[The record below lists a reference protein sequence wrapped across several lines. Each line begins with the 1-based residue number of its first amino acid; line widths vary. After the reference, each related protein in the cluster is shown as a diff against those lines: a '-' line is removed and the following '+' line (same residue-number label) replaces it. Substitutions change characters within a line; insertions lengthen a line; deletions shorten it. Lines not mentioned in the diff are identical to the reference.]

1 MALLLAAC
9 ALLGGAAAPV
19 RLSAWVGPPVSG
31 DATLLGAGPLLLV
44 VDPPTLSA
52 YDVAAPHRAP
62 PWRVAVPPA
71 AGWSAEAAGDV
82 LLLTERDQVRQAVA
96 TTARSMRTGAALWRR
111 PERVYAVG
119 EAAVAVSEVRS
130 AAEPGRRVEGLVRGV
145 DPATGGTRWTVRL
158 PSTAVLEVLPG
169 RPARV
174 LLVQDDGL
182 TRLLDARDGTVHG
195 QGRLPPADYGPD
207 NPQAVGAYLVLRHP
221 TATGA
226 ALTGYDL
233 PGLAP
238 RWEVPVQRGELTLR
252 ACQGLVCAQDEHGRR
267 ALDPASGVIRW
278 TWPAGARWH
287 TVAGTRAATDA
298 LVLLRTAA
306 DGRRTLVATAGRD
319 GPRVRG
325 PLPAGVTD
333 CRRAGSG
340 LACRESASRVTVWP
354 LGAP

>member
-1 MALLLAAC
+1 MDVLIELGDTRGAPPTHRRAPRAPSRRWRVALLLAAC
-9 ALLGGAAAPV
+9 ALLGGAAAPAH
-19 RLSAWVGPPVSG
+19 LSTRVGPPVSG
-31 DATLLGAGPLLLV
+31 HATLLGAGPLLLV

-52 YDVAAPHRAP
+52 YDVAAPYRAP
-62 PWRVAVPPA
+62 RWRVAVPPA

-82 LLLTERDQVRQAVA
+82 LLLTERDQARQAVA
-96 TTARSMRTGAALWRR
+96 TTARSMRTGEALWRR

-119 EAAVAVSEVRS
+119 EAAVA
-130 AAEPGRRVEGLVRGV
+130 
-145 DPATGGTRWTVRL
+145 
-158 PSTAVLEVLPG
+158 
-169 RPARV
+169 
-174 LLVQDDGL
+174 
-182 TRLLDARDGTVHG
+182 
-195 QGRLPPADYGPD
+195 
-207 NPQAVGAYLVLRHP
+207 
-221 TATGA
+221 
-226 ALTGYDL
+226 GYDL

-238 RWEVPVQRGELTLR
+238 RWEMPVQPGELTLR

-267 ALDPASGVIRW
+267 ALDPASGVVRW

-298 LVLLRTAA
+298 LVLLQTAA

-325 PLPAGVTD
+325 ALPVGVSH